1 MQAFPRIPA
10 KVSWYVFDRWHQFLF
25 SSKCSLLKESLTV
38 LNTETSILLCFW
50 KCPFCLKIHLID
62 LFISCSG
69 EVLGRLHILQSRH
82 FTGIFFQGTV
92 LTREILPLRRRQ
104 PLVLFSFVGPPQ
116 TEQLCHLGKQCGPK
130 LWGSDRW
137 VSAVSRLR
145 AACSLALSALA
156 WLILREGHRASPGL
170 TQHPSSASPKS
181 QAPVSVLCTT
191 RSPLTA
197 APSPFAECHPAFGRR
212 NARGSSSH
220 LLSFSLAWWIV
231 RLLCLSHYPVVKKKK
246 KKQKY

>member
-1 MQAFPRIPA
+1 MQPFPRIPA

-116 TEQLCHLGKQCGPK
+116 TEQLCHLGR
-130 LWGSDRW
+130 SS
-137 VSAVSRLR
+137 V
-145 AACSLALSALA
+145 ALSSEGVTGGSLRYHGLGLHAA
-156 WLILREGHRASPGL
+156 WHW
-170 TQHPSSASPKS
+170 
-181 QAPVSVLCTT
+181 V
-191 RSPLTA
+191 
-197 APSPFAECHPAFGRR
+197 
-212 NARGSSSH
+212 H
-220 LLSFSLAWWIV
+220 L
-231 RLLCLSHYPVVKKKK
+231 HG
-246 KKQKY
+246 